1 MKCNIPVPGMFRMVW
16 YGPDGYAL
24 QRPDL
29 LEGNP
34 PEGRV
39 LFDEVENKQSR
50 KEPKG
55 SRVYEAE
62 F

>member
-1 MKCNIPVPGMFRMVW
+1 MFRMVW